1 MTLIKN
7 AELWFARVVP
17 NRPNKK
23 FNRENPTWEV
33 QIRTSDVKQ
42 KKEWEAQGLI
52 MKPVVPED
60 GGAPYWK
67 TTLKKKIYKKDGEDS
82 SPVEVKNGNLTDADP
97 NIIGNGS
104 IGDVRIYQY
113 EYPKDTGGK
122 GIASILQGIKL
133 KKLVKY
139 TPKAH
144 DDDFEAEDMEVVE
157 EETTDDD
164 TESSGDDD
172 DADDTPPAK
181 TTPSVKKPS
190 KFD

>member
-33 QIRTSDVKQ
+33 QIRTYDSKQ
-42 KKEWEAQGLI
+42 KKEWEAQGLSL
-52 MKPVVPED
+52 KAVVPDDD
-60 GGAPYWK
+60 GKPYWK

-104 IGDVRIYQY
+104 VGDVRIYQY
-113 EYPKDTGGK
+113 EYSKDTGGK

-157 EETTDDD
+157 EDDAEDD
-164 TESSGDDD
+164 TTGDSDD
-172 DADDTPPAK
+172 DADDTTPAK
-181 TTPSVKKPS
+181 PTPSVKKPS